1 MKPKISDVAK
11 RAGVSPTTVSRVLN
25 NRGYISEE
33 TKTRVH
39 QAMKDINYF
48 PNDVARS
55 LFNKRTNVIGLI
67 FPTVANPFFGEL
79 TFYIENI
86 CTKLGYKVLLC
97 NSLNRVDEEEKYV
110 EMLMRNQ
117 VDGIIVGTH
126 NRGIINYHKEHLA
139 VVAID
144 RNLSETTPVVSSD
157 NYEGGKLATELL
169 LKKGCH
175 HIVHLNGPAELETP
189 ARFRRKAYEDVMRQ
203 SGKEPITYE
212 IPATFD
218 RRSQQGIIEQLFD
231 EQVNVDGIFASDDV
245 IAASVLREA
254 KRRGRDV
261 PSDLKVVGYD
271 GTEVTQTLL
280 PELTTIK
287 QPVEQIAQQS
297 VELLLQA
304 IEGKFGEL
312 PLETKLPVQLLEGST
327 T

>member
-33 TKTRVH
+33 TKARVH

-67 FPTVANPFFGEL
+67 FPTVSNPFFGEL

-126 NRGIINYHKEHLA
+126 NRGIIDYHKEHLA

-144 RNLSETTPVVSSD
+144 RNLSDTIPVVSSD
-157 NYEGGKLATELL
+157 NYAGGKLATELL
-169 LKKGCH
+169 LKKGCR
-175 HIVHLNGPAELETP
+175 HIVHLNGPVELETP

-218 RRSQQGIIEQLFD
+218 RRSQQGIIKQLFD

-261 PSDLKVVGYD
+261 PSALKVVGYD
-271 GTEVTQTLL
+271 GTDVTQTLL

-287 QPVEQIAQQS
+287 QPIEQIAQES
-297 VELLLQA
+297 VNLLLKA
-304 IEGKFGEL
+304 IEGKFEEM